1 MITTT
6 TSITTSITTT
16 ITSIITTTR
25 CDAKMVGATWCRRTT
40 RSVRSGRR
48 FCWSSTTGQAWDR
61 YLKRSIIYQSY
72 QSYFNHINHISII
85 AIIYQSR
92 YQDIKISIA
101 GHCEPGWGGNP
112 LLHRW
117 CKSHRVS
124 FFISSSSTIQLV
136 VHFRKASIYRVF
148 FSTGP
153 PPKSSK
159 YKKVDLG

>member
-6 TSITTSITTT
+6 TSITTTITTTTITTT
-16 ITSIITTTR
+16 ITTNR

-92 YQDIKISIA
+92 YRDINSRSLRTRVRRQPSLAPLMQIPSGEFFYIVIIN
-101 GHCEPGWGGNP
+101 NP
-112 LLHRW
+112 TGCSL
-117 CKSHRVS
+117 SESVY
-124 FFISSSSTIQLV
+124 IQG
-136 VHFRKASIYRVF
+136 VF
-148 FSTGP
+148 FHWASP
-153 PPKSSK
+153 
-159 YKKVDLG
+159 